1 MIQLQTLYKYMELL
15 LNNMIHIMVIIII
28 KYQLQIHHLNKIQ
41 LIIKTH
47 MIQIHKQAFN
57 IIKIMKVI
65 LILTNRNKK
74 ALHQIHIMKMILI
87 SIDNKIILIQMIPLI
102 IRVTNI
108 IIMINHHLIS
118 KELIIIMHMVTLNSK
133 ITLVIQQILSIM
145 IIMNKNL
152 SLMELQIKLIMDRN
166 KQLQTIIGMI
176 NINNLILMKFKMMIL
191 LLLNNNNKFTMR
203 NILKIVKPIQ
213 EIIISIQILVVQLSI
228 LVIKD
233 QILKPSIMDLKF

>member
-1 MIQLQTLYKYMELL
+1 
-15 LNNMIHIMVIIII
+15 
-28 KYQLQIHHLNKIQ
+28 
-41 LIIKTH
+41 
-47 MIQIHKQAFN
+47 
-57 IIKIMKVI
+57 
-65 LILTNRNKK
+65 
-74 ALHQIHIMKMILI
+74 
-87 SIDNKIILIQMIPLI
+87 
-102 IRVTNI
+102 
-108 IIMINHHLIS
+108 
-118 KELIIIMHMVTLNSK
+118 
-133 ITLVIQQILSIM
+133 
-145 IIMNKNL
+145 
-152 SLMELQIKLIMDRN
+152 MELQIKLIMDRN